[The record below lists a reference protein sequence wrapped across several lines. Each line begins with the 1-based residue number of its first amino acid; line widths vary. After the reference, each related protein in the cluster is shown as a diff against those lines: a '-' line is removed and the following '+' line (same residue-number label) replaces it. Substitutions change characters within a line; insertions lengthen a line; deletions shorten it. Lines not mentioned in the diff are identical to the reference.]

1 MKRIEF
7 ISPVEAMR
15 GNLSRTKQ
23 TLLYAEN
30 DNPAWDAPVDKRS
43 YARNYQPIFV
53 GAKVAKS
60 GRKYFAI
67 KTKTAITITAAAKTR
82 MALLAASSEIANVIS
97 KDLRIFPALE
107 ELYAANH
114 PVGWSYKRWQ
124 MYYIRQ
130 GLANKTAITF
140 PGYEQL
146 AAVFVKNPYISTT
159 QPSSAIDISKFYP
172 TELLVKFWMQLAN
185 NPYTFVI
192 GDQIGLGH
200 EGDTFDTIIA
210 GNYNVLGL
218 ESDEVSGV
226 EFVKQGEQWLQV
238 RDTTDPT
245 DDWHYVPVDNTP
257 AHGVT
262 IDIYRLTDETP
273 DA

>member
-30 DNPAWDAPVDKRS
+30 NNPAWDAPVDKRS

-60 GRKYFAI
+60 GRKYFAV

-82 MALLAASSEIANVIS
+82 MGLLAVSSVIANILD
-97 KDLRIFPALE
+97 KDLRVMGSLQ

-114 PVGWSYKRWQ
+114 PVGWSYKHW
-124 MYYIRQ
+124 MMNYIRE
-130 GLANKTAITF
+130 GLSAKTAITF

-146 AAVFVKNPYISTT
+146 AAVFILNPFIYTP
-159 QPSSAIDISKFYP
+159 QPSSAVDIREYFKD
-172 TELLVKFWMQLAN
+172 ELLVKFWPQLAN
-185 NPYTFVI
+185 APVLFKV
-192 GDQIGLGH
+192 GDLTGIAH
-200 EGDTFDTIIA
+200 EDDTFEELIA
-210 GNYNVLGL
+210 SSYNVLGL
-218 ESDEVSGV
+218 STAEVAELGT
-226 EFVKQGEQWLQV
+226 FVKMDNMWLKDKDNQYV
-238 RDTTDPT
+238 VHDDTIVSAGTYT
-245 DDWHYVPVDNTP
+245 
-257 AHGVT
+257 
-262 IDIYRLTDETP
+262 LTDVAPT
-273 DA
+273 A

>member
-1 MKRIEF
+1 MKLIEF

-97 KDLRIFPALE
+97 RDLRIFPALE

-124 MYYIRQ
+124 MNYIRQ

-146 AAVFVKNPYISTT
+146 AAVFIKNPYINSV
-159 QPSSAIDISKFYP
+159 QPSSAIDISEFYP
-172 TELLVKFWMQLAN
+172 TELLVKFWTQLAN
-185 NPYTFVI
+185 DPIVFKVGDLTGIAHSGDEFVNVF
-192 GDQIGLGH
+192 GSS
-200 EGDTFDTIIA
+200 
-210 GNYNVLGL
+210 YNVLDL
-218 ESDEVSGV
+218 TSAEVGGSAYVNKGDL
-226 EFVKQGEQWLQV
+226 WLQSI
-238 RDTTDPT
+238 DKEDSG
-245 DDWHYVPVDNTP
+245 DDWQYVQPTNQIFDYSD
-257 AHGVT
+257 T
-262 IDIYRLTDETP
+262 IEYRLVG
-273 DA
+273 DAPTA

>member
-82 MALLAASSEIANVIS
+82 MALLAVSSEIANILD
-97 KDLRIFPALE
+97 KDLRVIASLQ
-107 ELYAANH
+107 ELFVANH
-114 PVGWSYKRWQ
+114 PVGWSFKRW
-124 MYYIRQ
+124 MMSYIRE
-130 GLANKTAITF
+130 GLSAKTAITF

-146 AAVFVKNPYISTT
+146 AAVFIKNPFINTT
-159 QPSSAIDISKFYP
+159 QPSSAVDISEYFP
-172 TELLVKFWMQLAN
+172 NELLVKFWPQLAN
-185 NPYTFVI
+185 NPIMFTVVDLKGI
-192 GDQIGLGH
+192 AH
-200 EGDTFDTIIA
+200 EGDHFNDLKNA
-210 GNYNVLGL
+210 NYNVLGL
-218 ESDEVSGV
+218 TFDAQGDPVQLDDQYLQYDSEYVDSDAHVVSGGAYTLTSV
-226 EFVKQGEQWLQV
+226 E
-238 RDTTDPT
+238 
-245 DDWHYVPVDNTP
+245 P
-257 AHGVT
+257 A
-262 IDIYRLTDETP
+262 
-273 DA
+273 

>member
-67 KTKTAITITAAAKTR
+67 KTKTAITITAAAKVR
-82 MALLAASSEIANVIS
+82 MALLAVSSEIANILD
-97 KDLRIFPALE
+97 KDLRVIASLQ

-114 PVGWSYKRWQ
+114 PVGWSYKRW
-124 MYYIRQ
+124 MMNYIRQ
-130 GLANKTAITF
+130 GLSAKTAITF

-146 AAVFVKNPYISTT
+146 AAVFVKNPYINTT
-159 QPSSAIDISKFYP
+159 QPSSAIDISEFYP

-185 NPYTFVI
+185 DPILFKVGDLTGIAHRDETF
-192 GDQIGLGH
+192 GS
-200 EGDTFDTIIA
+200 IIDSH
-210 GNYNVLGL
+210 YNVLML
-218 ESDEVSGV
+218 ESSEKAVMLGTDY
-226 EFVKQGEQWLQV
+226 LQV
-238 RDTTDPT
+238 ADTTETPLSWTYVDT
-245 DDWHYVPVDNTP
+245 DDTVIEKDADWE
-257 AHGVT
+257 
-262 IDIYRLTDETP
+262 YRLTETAP
-273 DA
+273 NA

>member
-97 KDLRIFPALE
+97 RDLRIFPALE

-124 MYYIRQ
+124 MNYIRQ
-130 GLANKTAITF
+130 SLANKTAITF

-159 QPSSAIDISKFYP
+159 QPSSAIDISEFYP
-172 TELLVKFWMQLAN
+172 AELLVKFWSQLATD
-185 NPYTFVI
+185 PIVFKVGELTGIAHV
-192 GDQIGLGH
+192 GM
-200 EGDTFDTIIA
+200 TFDELIENETA
-210 GNYNVLGL
+210 LNVLGL
-218 ESDEVSGV
+218 TKETVGETEYVKKDAAWVTEDEGNDFVDV
-226 EFVKQGEQWLQV
+226 EREIIDGHVYSLNTTEQ
-238 RDTTDPT
+238 P
-245 DDWHYVPVDNTP
+245 
-257 AHGVT
+257 
-262 IDIYRLTDETP
+262 E
-273 DA
+273 

>member
-82 MALLAASSEIANVIS
+82 MALLAVSSEIANILD
-97 KDLRIFPALE
+97 KDLRVIASLQ

-114 PVGWSYKRWQ
+114 PVGWSYKRW
-124 MYYIRQ
+124 MMSYIRE
-130 GLANKTAITF
+130 GLSAKTAITF

-146 AAVFVKNPYISTT
+146 AAVFIKNPYIDTV
-159 QPSSAIDISKFYP
+159 QPSSAVDISEYFKD
-172 TELLVKFWMQLAN
+172 ELLVKFWPQLAN
-185 NPYTFVI
+185 DPVGFMVGEKKGIAHVDDDFLSVI
-192 GDQIGLGH
+192 GSQ
-200 EGDTFDTIIA
+200 
-210 GNYNVLGL
+210 YNVLGL
-218 ESDEVSGV
+218 TSENNY
-226 EFVKQGEQWLQV
+226 VKCGEQWV
-238 RDTTDPT
+238 AKSDESEISGYSYVEDTDTIQNGDT
-245 DDWHYVPVDNTP
+245 FILVDDEPN
-257 AHGVT
+257 A
-262 IDIYRLTDETP
+262 
-273 DA
+273 

>member
-1 MKRIEF
+1 MKLIEF

-97 KDLRIFPALE
+97 RDLRIFPALQ

-124 MYYIRQ
+124 MNYIRQ

-146 AAVFVKNPYISTT
+146 AAVFVKNPYINST
-159 QPSSAIDISKFYP
+159 QPSSAIDISEFYP
-172 TELLVKFWMQLAN
+172 TELLVKFWTQLSN
-185 NPYTFVI
+185 DPITFKV
-192 GDQIGLGH
+192 GDQTGISYNHLTFEGLV
-200 EGDTFDTIIA
+200 EDESRL
-210 GNYNVLGL
+210 NVLGL
-218 ESDEVSGV
+218 TKEDVGQESY
-226 EFVKQGEQWLQV
+226 VKMGDSWVTADQGE
-238 RDTTDPT
+238 T
-245 DDWHYVPVDNTP
+245 YVS
-257 AHGVT
+257 
-262 IDIYRLTDETP
+262 YTDEIQNTYVYGLTSVAP
-273 DA
+273 TE

>member
-23 TLLYAEN
+23 TLLYADN

-82 MALLAASSEIANVIS
+82 MALLAVSSEIANILE
-97 KDLRIFPALE
+97 KDLRVIASLQ

-114 PVGWSYKRWQ
+114 PVGWSYKRWL
-124 MYYIRQ
+124 MSYIRQ
-130 GLANKTAITF
+130 GLSAKTAIIF

-146 AAVFVKNPYISTT
+146 AAIFVKNPYISTT
-159 QPSSAIDISKFYP
+159 QPSSAVDISEYFKD
-172 TELLVKFWMQLAN
+172 ELLVKFWMQLAN
-185 NPYTFVI
+185 DPVTFKVGGNTGI
-192 GDQIGLGH
+192 ARSGMTFMDIINGDVP
-200 EGDTFDTIIA
+200 
-210 GNYNVLGL
+210 NVLGL
-218 ESDEVSGV
+218 TEVTIEDVSYAMYDDMFLMYNNAYVKASEDEVVAGAN
-226 EFVKQGEQWLQV
+226 
-238 RDTTDPT
+238 
-245 DDWHYVPVDNTP
+245 YVITENEPS
-257 AHGVT
+257 
-262 IDIYRLTDETP
+262 
-273 DA
+273 